1 MNNTLN
7 VLITG
12 GGRGIGR
19 ACALR
24 FAKEGANIA
33 VNEYS
38 AVPDGLKEEIEA
50 LGGSMAPVLGDV
62 SRFGDAERIVKE
74 MKAAFGRIDV
84 LVNNAGILRDN
95 LIIRMSEED
104 FDNVISVNL
113 KGAFNMIRFAA
124 PIMLKQR
131 SGAIVN
137 LASVAGLGGN
147 TGQANYSASKA
158 GLIGLTKTTA
168 SELGSRGITC
178 NAVAPGAIDSG
189 MVDTMT
195 EEARGKMLARIPLGR
210 LGTYEEVADTV
221 YFLAVSKYITGEV
234 ICVDGGLM
242 LL

>member
-1 MNNTLN
+1 MLN

-50 LGGSMAPVLGDV
+50 LGGTMVPVLGDV
-62 SRFGDAERIVKE
+62 SCFGDAERIIKE
-74 MKAAFGRIDV
+74 TKEALGRIDV

-95 LIIRMSEED
+95 LIIRMSEDD
-104 FDNVISVNL
+104 FDSVIGVNL
-113 KGAFNMIRFAA
+113 KGAFNMIKFVA
-124 PIMLKQR
+124 PVMLKQR
-131 SGAIVN
+131 GGAIVN
-137 LASVAGLGGN
+137 MASVAGLGGN
-147 TGQANYSASKA
+147 MGQANYSASKA

-168 SELGSRGITC
+168 TELGSRGITC
-178 NAVAPGAIDSG
+178 NAVAPGAIESG
-189 MVDTMT
+189 MT
-195 EEARGKMLARIPLGR
+195 ETLSEEFRQAMLKRIPLGR
-210 LGTYEEVADTV
+210 FGGLNEVADTV
-221 YFLAVSKYITGEV
+221 YFLAVSKYITGET
-234 ICVDGGLM
+234 ICVDGGMM